1 MPYTAKTFAKKHNKK
16 LTGNAASVA
25 AKQATAMEREG
36 VDPGIA
42 IATAN
47 KTGNRLM
54 KKRSWLG

>member
-1 MPYTAKTFAKKHNKK
+1 MPYTAKTFAKKNKK
-16 LTGNAASVA
+16 LKGKALETA
-25 AKQATAMEREG
+25 AKQATAMERAG
-36 VDPGIA
+36 VDPGIS